1 MWQTRRNAS
10 RKRTIPFDENGAG
23 GGDVRDQGTRSPM
36 LKAVMTGMGDGRLS
50 NRVAL
55 VLVLT
60 GPLLVFLTLVAL
72 GPMGQVF
79 DSRSLLLVL
88 LADLVYVLIIA
99 ALVAMRVARLV
110 AARRSDSA
118 GSRLHLRL
126 STLFAT
132 IALVPTVTVAVF
144 AALTLNVGLEG
155 WFSDRVQRVVGNS
168 LAAAEAYQF
177 EQERDLRTDAG
188 ELAAYLETVRRVF
201 PLLEEGELRSLLS
214 EAQAQIQR
222 GLRVAFI
229 VDGEG
234 EIRARGERSFRFNF
248 TPLTPEQIA
257 QAQDEIVIIRDW
269 PNNEFRALVAL
280 DNYFDR
286 YLYVARE
293 VDGNILSLL
302 DETRETVVFYQQ
314 LERERGRLLFQ
325 FGALY
330 LGFALILILGSIW
343 LGLNFA
349 ERLARPV
356 GRLAEAAGQV
366 GSGDLDVQ
374 VRVAR
379 DDDEIALLGRV
390 FNQMTRQLKGQRETL
405 LENNRQIEARRR
417 LFDSVLGSVTAGVI
431 GLDAEGRV
439 EFINR
444 AAVAMLELDE
454 TASPA
459 EPLDQVVPEF
469 APLLERLRS
478 TSTNLGRVQEE
489 LRLSRSGRLETLLV
503 RMAERRRSDGQLE
516 GYVVAFDDVSELVS
530 AQRMAAW
537 GDVARRIAHE
547 IKNPLTPIQLSSERI
562 ERKFSR
568 KLDAE
573 DAESLSQLTSV
584 IVRQTNDLR
593 RIVDEFSRFARMP
606 EPDRRPHDLAAILR
620 DCTVLQE
627 SGQPDVRF
635 QTELPDTPVIV
646 EVDETMMAQAFTN
659 LIKNAGEAIE
669 TRMEIEDAPAFV
681 PEIRVCFE
689 AQDAELRITI
699 SDNGIGLPEDRARL
713 FEPYVT
719 TRAAGTGLGLSIVRK
734 IMEEHGGTLRLEDAE
749 IFEGDT
755 HPGAKAV
762 IRLPRLSPRQMTE
775 EDMTKMASSDA

>member
-1 MWQTRRNAS
+1 
-10 RKRTIPFDENGAG
+10 
-23 GGDVRDQGTRSPM
+23 M
-36 LKAVMTGMGDGRLS
+36 LKAMMTGMGDGRLS
-50 NRVAL
+50 NRMAL

-60 GPLLVFLTLVAL
+60 GPLLVFLTLMAL

-177 EQERDLRTDAG
+177 EQERDLRTDTS
-188 ELAAYLETVRRVF
+188 ELAAYLETLRRVF
-201 PLLEEGELRSLLS
+201 PLLEDGELRSMLS

-248 TPLTPEQIA
+248 TPLTPEQLA

-269 PNNEFRALVAL
+269 PNNEFRAVVAL

-366 GSGDLDVQ
+366 GGGDLDVQ

-431 GLDAEGRV
+431 GLDAEGKV

-454 TASPA
+454 SASPA

-469 APLLERLRS
+469 APLLDRLRS
-478 TSTNLGRVQEE
+478 TSANLGRVQEE

-568 KLDAE
+568 KLEAADAE
-573 DAESLSQLTSV
+573 HLSQLTSV

-606 EPDRRPHDLAAILR
+606 EPDRRPHDLTAILR
-620 DCTVLQE
+620 DCTLLQE

-635 QTELPDTPVIV
+635 QTMLPDDPVVV

-669 TRMEIEDAPAFV
+669 SRLENEASSAFV

-734 IMEEHGGTLRLEDAE
+734 IMEEHGGTLRLEDAD

-762 IRLPRLSPRQMTE
+762 IRLPRLSPQQMTE

>member
-635 QTELPDTPVIV
+635 QTELPDIPVIV

-749 IFEGDT
+749 IFEGGT